1 MMIRMPHRRRLPY
14 LWHRVPLFHWVLSCR
29 PSFSVTTATT
39 MGTTMGTTT
48 TATKYPKQ
56 VEAFVSVSLRSSG
69 AATGYI

>member
-14 LWHRVPLFHWVLSCR
+14 LWLRVPLFHWVLSCR

-39 MGTTMGTTT
+39 TMGTTT

-56 VEAFVSVSLRSSG
+56 VAAFVSVSLRSSG